1 MLNKYLSL
9 ALCFSLVIPVYSFN
23 QDSEYFYPPTG
34 NGIAIEYGIGK
45 LSIRDE
51 YISKEKYSGNI
62 PYFRAAWSQI
72 DKSEGYAI
80 GLHHRNSSDIMNYN
94 MRADITEFSLFFDKF
109 HRNKRI
115 LKSFPKLLNYL
126 GPSLEFYTIFF
137 DQKVA
142 GNGLNASFSFFSM
155 FSLAANSRHYYSV
168 ADKLWVVGGVRASLI
183 SVGLRMVDF
192 TGSDEEPLGILHLFS
207 ASKVTTNVGLL
218 YKISDN
224 ISARLAYKFQFL
236 RLQEWDPI
244 LSASDNITV
253 DLKYNF

>member
-9 ALCFSLVIPVYSFN
+9 AVCFSLVTPAYSFN
-23 QDSEYFYPPTG
+23 QDSDYFYPPTV
-34 NGIAIEYGIGK
+34 NGVALEYGIGK

-51 YISKEKYSGNI
+51 YISKEKYSGKI
-62 PYFRAAWSQI
+62 PYFSVTWSQT
-72 DKSEGYAI
+72 DNSDGYAL
-80 GLHHRNSSDIMNYN
+80 GLHHRHSSDIMNYN

-109 HRNKRI
+109 HRNNRI
-115 LKSFPKLLNYL
+115 LKAFPKLLTYL

-155 FSLAANSRHYYSV
+155 FSLAANSMHYYHI
-168 ADKLWVVGGVRASLI
+168 ADKLWVVGRVRVSLV

-192 TGSDEEPLGILHLFS
+192 TGSDEEPLGILHPLS
-207 ASKVTTNVGLL
+207 ALKVTTNVGLL
-218 YKISDN
+218 YEVSEN
-224 ISARLAYKFQFL
+224 ISARFVYKFQFL

-244 LSASDNITV
+244 LSASDNVTV